1 MECSPPGC
9 SVHGILQAR
18 ILEWVAVRSS
28 SRSPHSV
35 QSLSRVGIFATP
47 WTATRQVSLSIT
59 NSGSV
64 LKLLSIQSV
73 MPFGSRPLSS
83 PSPPAFNLSQH
94 QGLASMYLS
103 PKYNTEYFNW
113 FDWKVDVILK
123 IISLADKWKA
133 HIYR

>member
-1 MECSPPGC
+1 MACLCVQSSLTLFNPMDCSPPGC

-94 QGLASMYLS
+94 QGLAQ
-103 PKYNTEYFNW
+103 
-113 FDWKVDVILK
+113 
-123 IISLADKWKA
+123 
-133 HIYR
+133 